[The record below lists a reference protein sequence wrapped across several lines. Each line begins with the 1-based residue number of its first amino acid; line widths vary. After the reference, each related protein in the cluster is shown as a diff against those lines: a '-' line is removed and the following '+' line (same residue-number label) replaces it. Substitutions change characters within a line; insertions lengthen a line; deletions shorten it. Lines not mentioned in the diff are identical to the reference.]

1 MHKPNKLIA
10 ALLTCLALFLGSTA
24 SARTLEPADEAAR
37 DPQLAA
43 LIETLVRAAD
53 AKDFAPFELAIS
65 PNAIA
70 SFDGTP
76 GPQGFRDAYA
86 IADPNSPFWAD
97 FKAALALGGAFMGDA
112 EFAAPYVY
120 ANMPE
125 DLDSYAHVVAIGAKT
140 SLFAG
145 PEDDA
150 RIIADVTHQILELVD
165 GDPEAA
171 SAAPEGW
178 IRVKAKGRQGFV
190 KAAETRSPLDY
201 RIVFQKTAN
210 RWWIGAFVAGD

>member
-1 MHKPNKLIA
+1 MRGLMIA
-10 ALLTCLALFLGSTA
+10 AIAACLLILLPATA
-24 SARTLEPADEAAR
+24 SARTLKPADEAAR

-53 AKDFAPFELAIS
+53 AKDFAPFEQAIS

-70 SFDGTP
+70 SFSGDM

-86 IADPNSPFWAD
+86 IDDPNSPFWAE
-97 FKAALALGGAFMGDA
+97 FKAAVTLGGAFMGDA

-125 DLDSYAHVVAIGAKT
+125 DLDSFAHVVAIGPKT
-140 SLFAG
+140 SLFAK
-145 PEDDA
+145 PKDDA
-150 RIIADVTHQILELVD
+150 KIIADVTHQILDLVD
-165 GDPEAA
+165 TDPEDP
-171 SAAPEGW
+171 STAPQGW
-178 IRVKAKGRQGFV
+178 IKVKAKKKLGFV

-201 RIVFQKTAN
+201 RVVFQKTAN